1 MPRPRKALIAVEET
15 PYYHVVSRCVRKS
28 FLCGI
33 DSATGENFEHR
44 RAWIEQR
51 IRLLASL
58 FAIDICAYAIMSN
71 HLHIVV
77 KLQPNQATGWST
89 QDVLLRWTSLYKG
102 TLLVQRHLASNT
114 LSAAEQ
120 ATVYST
126 VEVYRQRLTS
136 LSWFMKC
143 LNEPIARQANQ
154 EDGCTGHFWEARFKS
169 QALLTEDALLSCMAY
184 VDLNPVRAQMADTPE
199 NSDYTSI
206 KERLTPTFDL
216 AKAIAEQT
224 RQGNLQHFGHL
235 LKPLLPFEG
244 ALVNQLQHGILFNL
258 SDYFE
263 LLDYTGRAIQ
273 PGKHGAIAGQLP
285 PILQRLD
292 LCPQDWLIRATQFE
306 AFYSTF
312 FGRRANR
319 DTA

>member
-1 MPRPRKALIAVEET
+1 MPRPRKTLIAIEDT
-15 PYYHVVSRCVRKS
+15 PYYHVVSRCVRRA
-28 FLCGI
+28 FLCGV
-33 DSATGENFEHR
+33 DHDTGENFEHR

-58 FAIDICAYAIMSN
+58 FAIDICAYAVMSN

-77 KLQPNQATGWST
+77 KLHPQEANNWST
-89 QDVLLRWTSLYKG
+89 HDVLSRWTSLFKG
-102 TLLVQRHLASNT
+102 TLLVQRYLASGVIST
-114 LSAAEQ
+114 TELD
-120 ATVYST
+120 TVHSC

-169 QALLTEDALLSCMAY
+169 QALLTEEALLSCMAY
-184 VDLNPVRAQMADTPE
+184 VDLNPVRAEMAKTPE
-199 NSDYTSI
+199 GSDYTSI

-216 AKAIAEQT
+216 AQAITEQIQ
-224 RQGNLQHFGHL
+224 QGNLLHFEHP

-244 ALVNQLQHGILFNL
+244 ALVDPPQQGILFNL
-258 SDYFE
+258 SDY
-263 LLDYTGRAIQ
+263 LQLVDYTGRAIR
-273 PGKHGAIAGQLP
+273 PGKRDAIAGTLP
-285 PILQRLD
+285 PILQRLNVSQ
-292 LCPQDWLIRATQFE
+292 QDWLTRATQFE
-306 AFYSTF
+306 TRYTTLFS
-312 FGRRANR
+312 RRAHR